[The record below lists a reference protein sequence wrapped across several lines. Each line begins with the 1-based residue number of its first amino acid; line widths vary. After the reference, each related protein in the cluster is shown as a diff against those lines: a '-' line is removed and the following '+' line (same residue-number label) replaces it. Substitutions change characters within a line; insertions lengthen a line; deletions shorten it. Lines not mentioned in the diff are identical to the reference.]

1 MGGER
6 PSTQPDR
13 MPRYMYHG
21 RRTWGTIR
29 MDGKARERQRM
40 DGNDGGNSKV
50 NPLPH
55 GRPRTLA
62 AVVIRTTGERGVYH
76 GPMLRGRARACV
88 ARVKTIGTGGGRKA
102 WRYVR
107 HEDLIVPM
115 LPESLRKKR
124 RLAGM

>member
-1 MGGER
+1 MA
-6 PSTQPDR
+6 
-13 MPRYMYHG
+13 
-21 RRTWGTIR
+21 
-29 MDGKARERQRM
+29 MDGETRERELLGRPERQNRVA
-40 DGNDGGNSKV
+40 SAV
-50 NPLPH
+50 SH

-62 AVVIRTTGERGVYH
+62 TVVIRSTGERGVYH
-76 GPMLRGRARACV
+76 GPMLKCAEY

>member
-1 MGGER
+1 MA
-6 PSTQPDR
+6 
-13 MPRYMYHG
+13 
-21 RRTWGTIR
+21 
-29 MDGKARERQRM
+29 MDGETRERELLGRPERQNRVA
-40 DGNDGGNSKV
+40 SAV
-50 NPLPH
+50 SH

-62 AVVIRTTGERGVYH
+62 TVVIRTTGERGVYH
-76 GPMLRGRARACV
+76 GAMLRGAGRICV